1 MKLNDA
7 IALSCDFL
15 ELSELKSKIG
25 AEDVDGESSAMIE
38 KLLKCAN
45 LAYEEIVTEYIPI
58 LNTETVSVIDGKV
71 LFSNL
76 SKPICGVISVKNEN
90 GVDVKYSLSADHISL
105 SAESAQITYQT
116 IPAQLALGAEPS
128 VLFPE
133 RLLAYGI
140 AREYLFLQDQSAEAL
155 IYEKRFKDA
164 LTSFVRKKSKLLL
177 PRRRW
182 HA

>member
-25 AEDVDGESSAMIE
+25 AEDVDDESSTIIA
-38 KLLKCAN
+38 KLLRCAN

-58 LNTETVSVIDGKV
+58 LNTETLSVNEGKI
-71 LFSNL
+71 LFSSL
-76 SKPICGVISVKNEN
+76 AKPICGIVSVRDESGN
-90 GVDVKYSLSADHISL
+90 DIKYTLSADHISL
-105 SAESAQITYQT
+105 SAASAQITYQT

-140 AREYLFLQDQSAEAL
+140 AREYLFLQDQSEAAL

>member
-7 IALSCDFL
+7 IKISCDFL
-15 ELSELKSKIG
+15 ELSDLKSKIG
-25 AEDVDGESSAMIE
+25 AEDIDEESSQQIQ
-38 KLLKCAN
+38 KLLNCAN

-58 LNTETVSVIDGKV
+58 LQTETVNSEDGKIM
-71 LFSNL
+71 FSQL
-76 SKPICGVISVKNEN
+76 TKPVSGIVSVKDEN
-90 GVDVKYSLSADHISL
+90 GCDIQYQLSADHITL
-105 SAESAQITYQT
+105 SAESVKITYQ
-116 IPAQLALGAEPS
+116 IVPESLSLGAEIS

-140 AREYLFLQDQSAEAL
+140 AREYLFLLDQSDAAL
-155 IYEKRFKDA
+155 VYEKRFKDA

-182 HA
+182 QA

>member
-15 ELSELKSKIG
+15 ELTELKSKIG
-25 AEDVDGESSAMIE
+25 AEEVDEESSAQIA
-38 KLLKCAN
+38 KLLSCAN

-58 LNTETVSVIDGKV
+58 LQTEQISVTDGKIP
-71 LFSNL
+71 FSTL
-76 SKPICGVISVKNEN
+76 SQPICGIISVKDSANQ
-90 GVDVKYSLSADHISL
+90 DIKYTLSADHISL
-105 SAESAQITYQT
+105 DASSAQITYQT
-116 IPAQLALGAEPS
+116 VPEKLELGAELN

-140 AREYLFLQDQSAEAL
+140 AREYLFMLDQSDSAL
-155 IYEKRFKDA
+155 IFEKRFKDA